1 MGITNSRFYL
11 SQIANSAEQDF
22 SFQPNSCAP
31 SVKLGETNPQQRG
44 VRKNRKRFMKR
55 LFIFIMTSLCF
66 TSIYAQCE
74 KGSLYDNLFFT
85 NGICEKDFIVE
96 FLSFGK
102 NPLINVQNEVKNE
115 FEGKIKRLPNSSV
128 AFLYNGTRYYIS
140 VDNKCDLSKI
150 SKGDSI
156 RVKIV
161 FFEDIRQPHKYEN
174 NFALIK
180 KITLYS
186 SRRYLH

>member
-1 MGITNSRFYL
+1 
-11 SQIANSAEQDF
+11 
-22 SFQPNSCAP
+22 
-31 SVKLGETNPQQRG
+31 
-44 VRKNRKRFMKR
+44 MKR

-102 NPLINVQNEVKNE
+102 NPLINVQNKVKNE
-115 FEGKIKRLPNSSV
+115 FKGKIKRLPNSSV

-186 SRRYLH
+186 PAPALEDIYTKENP